1 MKSLQK
7 EYSYSDIKEG
17 DVFMFSVNCKADNY
31 VYIKED
37 QKVLFFNSIFDDK
50 TWLILLASLLDLLI
64 PDPRSFHIPVAIEV
78 KAVENSIITINN
90 KLEVTGSEDYRYF
103 ILNSHYRKWKKT
115 CLISNCILIT
125 IAVIMSLFF
134 LYLFFESNKNYLIG
148 ILFLVVVSLSIFNI
162 SKLINQ
168 FKKIK
173 IYGVED
179 RKIIWTKRD
188 KD

>member
-1 MKSLQK
+1 MIS
-7 EYSYSDIKEG
+7 I
-17 DVFMFSVNCKADNY
+17 NCKANNY

-37 QKVLFFNSIFDDK
+37 QKVLFFNSIFEDK
-50 TWLILLASLLDLLI
+50 TWLILLASLLELLI
-64 PDPRSFHIPVAIEV
+64 PDSKSFNIPIAVEV

-90 KLEVTGSEDYRYF
+90 KLEVNGSEDYRYF

-134 LYLFFESNKNYLIG
+134 LYLFFESAKNYLIG
-148 ILFLVVVSLSIFNI
+148 IIFLVMVSLSIFNI
-162 SKLINQ
+162 AKLINQ

-173 IYGVED
+173 VYGVED
-179 RKIIWTKRD
+179 RKIIWPN
-188 KD
+188 KDNN